1 MCGIVGIFN
10 FDQGR
15 DCSIERL
22 TAMRDLLHYRG
33 PDDHGIYT
41 DANLGLA
48 HRRLS
53 IVDIG
58 SGHQPM
64 MTPEEDLCVVF
75 NGEIYNYVTLRRELE
90 ARGRVFRTNSDT
102 EVLLHLYREYGERC
116 VTFLNGIFAFAIWEK
131 NKRKLFLARDH
142 MGIKPLYFH
151 SGSRSFVFASE
162 VKAIFAS
169 GELTAQC
176 NIEAVP
182 EYFIFRQVAGT
193 RTLFKDVQS
202 LLPGHSITIE
212 NGRLSIQQYWSP
224 LGRSEQ
230 SVGNFHETTEK
241 LDALLTD
248 AVSMQMMS
256 DVPLGTFCSGGI
268 DSSLV
273 TALCARAAGRP
284 INTYSVGFHESEF
297 DETVYARMVSS
308 QYQTVHHE
316 LRLTNDE
323 FTQHLPATIWH
334 NDEPLNFPNSVLVY
348 AISKLAKE
356 RVTVVLTGE
365 GADELFAGYP
375 RYYIPTLIG
384 KAQHLPAWMR
394 NLVARA
400 VDRVGGRRLHMLG
413 SQLGKSMND
422 VLLYNSATLGHELR
436 RSLQTDSHGFEY
448 RHELL
453 EKLKQETGWLKRM
466 SLLDQHTY
474 LVSILNRQD
483 KMSMAAS
490 VESRVPLLD
499 YRIVEFANSLPDRY
513 RQGYGVTKRILKEV
527 ARRYLPKQVV
537 DRKKSGFGIPLAEW
551 LRADNGLG
559 VLAQQVLSE
568 VKLHEFADSKTPMSL
583 LAEHR
588 AGRSDHSDFLWSAVN
603 FLLWKRQFGI
613 A

>member
-1 MCGIVGIFN
+1 
-10 FDQGR
+10 
-15 DCSIERL
+15 
-22 TAMRDLLHYRG
+22 MRDLLDYRG
-33 PDDHGIYT
+33 PDDHGIYI

-64 MTPEEDLCVVF
+64 VTSEGDLCVVF
-75 NGEIYNYVTLRRELE
+75 NGEIYNYVMLRRELE
-90 ARGRVFRTNSDT
+90 ARGCVFRTNSDT

-116 VTFLNGIFAFAIWEK
+116 VTFLNGIFAFAIWER

-142 MGIKPLYFH
+142 VGIKPLYFH
-151 SGSRSFVFASE
+151 YGLRSFVFSSE

-176 NIEAVP
+176 NTEAVP

-193 RTLFKDVQS
+193 RTLFKDVKS

-212 NGRLSIQQYWSP
+212 NGRLSVQQYWSP
-224 LGRSEQ
+224 IGRSEQ
-230 SVGNFHETTEK
+230 SVGNFHETTDK
-241 LDALLTD
+241 LDTLLTD

-273 TALCARAAGRP
+273 TALCARAAGRS

-297 DETVYARMVSS
+297 DETAYARMVSN
-308 QYQTVHHE
+308 QYQTIHHE

-323 FTQHLPATIWH
+323 FTQYLPSTIWH
-334 NDEPLNFPNSVLVY
+334 NDEPLNFPNSVLIY

-375 RYYIPTLIG
+375 RYYIPTLVG
-384 KAQHLPAWMR
+384 KAQHLPGWIR
-394 NLVARA
+394 KLIART
-400 VDRVGGRRLHMLG
+400 VDLSGDRRLHMLS
-413 SQLGKSMND
+413 SQLGQSMSD
-422 VLLYNSATLGHELR
+422 VLLYNSAILGYELR
-436 RSLQTDSHGFEY
+436 QRLETDSHEYRFEY
-448 RHELL
+448 RYEIL
-453 EKLKQETGWLKRM
+453 EKVKRESGWLKRM

-499 YRIVEFANSLPDRY
+499 YRIVEFANSLPNHY
-513 RQGYGVTKRILKEV
+513 RQGYGVTKRILKAV

-537 DRKKSGFGIPLAEW
+537 ERKKSGFGVPLAEW
-551 LRADNGLG
+551 LRADSGLG

-568 VKLHEFADSKTPMSL
+568 VNLYEFGDSKSAMTL

-588 AGRSDHSDFLWSAVN
+588 SGRSDHSDFLWSAVN

-613 A
+613 G